1 MQATSENTTT
11 SWADNTVQQN
21 ESTSWADN
29 TVQQNES
36 TSWARAGSNADTSAT
51 TGTNATTNETTA
63 TTTKV
68 ELVVGTEYVARVKWF
83 NNTKGYGFVTVLDND
98 ADLFVHHSE
107 IKPHTQCWRT
117 LVTGEYIQVT
127 VGQDNQGKLC
137 GLNVTGIQ
145 GGQLLCEN
153 MTPYMANR
161 FQTPHA
167 TRNNNARA
175 TAPTHNGAP
184 LGPAT
189 TTN

>member
-1 MQATSENTTT
+1 MQATSKTTTT
-11 SWADNTVQQN
+11 SWADNTVQHN
-21 ESTSWADN
+21 ENNNWT
-29 TVQQNES
+29 T
-36 TSWARAGSNADTSAT
+36 AGTGANAL
-51 TGTNATTNETTA
+51 ATTNVGTTTNTTTA
-63 TTTKV
+63 VK
-68 ELVVGTEYVARVKWF
+68 LVVGTEYVARVKWF

-98 ADLFVHHSE
+98 SDLFVHHSE

-167 TRNNNARA
+167 TRNDNNNTSNNANTNA
-175 TAPTHNGAP
+175 NTLNQTT
-184 LGPAT
+184 T

>member
-1 MQATSENTTT
+1 MQATSENTKT

-21 ESTSWADN
+21 EGNDWVT
-29 TVQQNES
+29 
-36 TSWARAGSNADTSAT
+36 AGSNTES
-51 TGTNATTNETTA
+51 TTNTNSESTDTVVK
-63 TTTKV
+63 TK
-68 ELVVGTEYVARVKWF
+68 LVVGTEYVARVKWF
-83 NNTKGYGFVTVLDND
+83 NNTKGYGFVTVLDNN

-161 FQTPHA
+161 FQTPH
-167 TRNNNARA
+167 TSRNDTKTVSNLN
-175 TAPTHNGAP
+175 TTHQ
-184 LGPAT
+184 T
-189 TTN
+189 TTTSN

>member
-1 MQATSENTTT
+1 MQATSKTTTT
-11 SWADNTVQQN
+11 SWADNTVQHN
-21 ESTSWADN
+21 DN
-29 TVQQNES
+29 NNWVT
-36 TSWARAGSNADTSAT
+36 AGTGANALATTNVGTTTNT
-51 TGTNATTNETTA
+51 TGTTYNAGTTSTTTA
-63 TTTKV
+63 VK
-68 ELVVGTEYVARVKWF
+68 LVVGTEYVARVKWF

-98 ADLFVHHSE
+98 SDLFVHHSE

-167 TRNNNARA
+167 TRNANNNAN
-175 TAPTHNGAP
+175 TLNQTT
-184 LGPAT
+184 T

>member
-1 MQATSENTTT
+1 MQATSENTT
-11 SWADNTVQQN
+11 
-21 ESTSWADN
+21 TSWADN

-51 TGTNATTNETTA
+51 TGTNATTNETATA
-63 TTTKV
+63 TKV
-68 ELVVGTEYVARVKWF
+68 ELVVGSEYVARVKWF

-167 TRNNNARA
+167 TRNDNNARA
-175 TAPTHNGAP
+175 TATTNNGTA

-189 TTN
+189 TAN

>member
-1 MQATSENTTT
+1 MQATSKTTTT
-11 SWADNTVQQN
+11 SWADNTVQHN
-21 ESTSWADN
+21 ENNNWT
-29 TVQQNES
+29 T
-36 TSWARAGSNADTSAT
+36 AGTGANAL
-51 TGTNATTNETTA
+51 ATTNVG
-63 TTTKV
+63 TTTNTTTTTVK
-68 ELVVGTEYVARVKWF
+68 LVVGTEYVARVKWF

-98 ADLFVHHSE
+98 SDLFVHHSE

-167 TRNNNARA
+167 TRNDNNNANNNTSNNA
-175 TAPTHNGAP
+175 NNNTSNNANNNANTLNQTT
-184 LGPAT
+184 T